1 MTFESGEV
9 LQTSTSVIT
18 EADKAVLYLTI
29 NIQGRLPFGN
39 EMFMLDAFK
48 ERFVYP
54 HYFLVQILYTK
65 HYHCACVKKTQSYLI
80 SVFIL
85 LHYPQFSSCL
95 VLSNSIIDFSFS
107 IVQSGYEQLLGVS
120 MPTIIINKKPVRYS
134 VEHVTKYNTHE
145 ILVPP
150 HRRFKV
156 DMLQVAYDDI
166 EEATKFEATVDS
178 TSIFT
183 LLLSVLCSADSL

>member
-95 VLSNSIIDFSFS
+95 VLSC
-107 IVQSGYEQLLGVS
+107 L
-120 MPTIIINKKPVRYS
+120 
-134 VEHVTKYNTHE
+134 
-145 ILVPP
+145 
-150 HRRFKV
+150 
-156 DMLQVAYDDI
+156 
-166 EEATKFEATVDS
+166 
-178 TSIFT
+178 T
-183 LLLSVLCSADSL
+183 LLLIFLSVSCNRVTSNCWVFPCQPLSSTRNRFVTVLNT